1 MKKNNKFTLGA
12 VLSGK
17 EDSVHHRKS
26 KMTVSG
32 SKFAF
37 GVVKLFFQTKP
48 GQNLYSQILSES
60 LCNVGYSLDWCTRGA
75 RAGLESLVAG
85 LPDFLERLR
94 DARL

>member
-1 MKKNNKFTLGA
+1 
-12 VLSGK
+12 
-17 EDSVHHRKS
+17 
-26 KMTVSG
+26 MTVSG

-48 GQNLYSQILSES
+48 GQNLYSQTLSES

-85 LPDFLERLR
+85 LPDFLEPLR